1 MVGQVAD
8 DAAITAERSSKEAV
22 FKNCVQLISCVSKM
36 NNAEDLDIVMAMY
49 NLSECSESY
58 SKTSASLW

>member
-8 DAAITAERSSKEAV
+8 DAAITADRNSKEAV
-22 FKNCVQLISCVSKM
+22 FKNCVRLISCVSKM
-36 NNAEDLDIVMAMY
+36 SNAKDLDIVMTLY
-49 NLSECSESY
+49 NLLECNESY

>member
-8 DAAITAERSSKEAV
+8 DAAITADRNSKKAV
-22 FKNCVQLISCVSKM
+22 FKSCVRLISCVSKM
-36 NNAEDLDIVMAMY
+36 SNAEDLDIVMTMY
-49 NLSECSESY
+49 NLLECNESY